1 MKILSCNLFSCE
13 GVKTTYISAH
23 MLFEFEPSIIEHQ
36 DVALFGNGVYP
47 KKCIFI
53 GKMMADSGKVS
64 YLQCRAPSKAAVA
77 IFPSAFITPR
87 PG

>member
-36 DVALFGNGVYP
+36 DVALFENGLYP

-53 GKMMADSGKVS
+53 GKMMADGKVS
-64 YLQCRAPSKAAVA
+64 YLQSFALQGSGGNFSQCLHYS
-77 IFPSAFITPR
+77 
-87 PG
+87 